1 MKSPPTYAKK
11 RARYPSRAPIT
22 HERRDLFVKN
32 GVMRLA
38 IVADTHGEPHP
49 NLEARLRALAP
60 DHVLHAGDV
69 GDLSVLSML
78 EGIAPLSVV
87 RGNIDGRIAELPDV
101 LTLTVRDERVTWLKI
116 LLLHVAVYG
125 PRLRGEV
132 AALARA
138 EDATLVVCGHSH
150 VPFASSER
158 GLTVFNPG
166 SVGPRRFRLPIVFG
180 IANIGPLPTHG
191 LSLIHVDCETG
202 EPWLPEPGI
211 RATYG

>member
-1 MKSPPTYAKK
+1 VKSPPSYAKK
-11 RARYPSRAPIT
+11 RAPRRAPIT
-22 HERRDLFVKN
+22 HERRELFVKD

-49 NLEARLRALAP
+49 NLEAQLRALSP

-69 GDLSVLSML
+69 GDLSVLTML

-180 IANIGPLPTHG
+180 LANIGPLPTHG

-202 EPWLPEPGI
+202 KPWLPEPGI